1 MVTCIFVNLSTS
13 DLDRSKTFFEAL
25 GWHIN
30 PVFTDENA
38 ACIVIEENLYLMVLS
53 RDFFATFTDKLIAD
67 PRTSVMTQTA
77 RTETAGPNVGPAA
90 TFAVQV

>member
-30 PVFTDENA
+30 PVFTDENV
-38 ACIVIEENLYLMVLS
+38 ACIVIEENLYLMVLT
-53 RDFFATFTDKLIAD
+53 RDFFATFTDKPIAD